1 VSKAQTAGVSISFGG
16 LLTIVFVAAKLWGKI
31 DWSWWWVCSPI
42 WAPPAAVLSV
52 CATIA
57 IVAGLVWCI
66 ASVVQLLASALR
78 GRRDN
83 KL

>member
-1 VSKAQTAGVSISFGG
+1 MSKAQTAGVSISFGS
-16 LLTIVFVAAKLWGKI
+16 LLTLLFVAAKLWGKI

-42 WAPPAAVLSV
+42 WAPPAVILSV
-52 CATIA
+52 CAVIA
-57 IVAGLVWCI
+57 ILAGVLWCI
-66 ASVVQLLASALR
+66 ASLGGAIARALR